1 MTTKL
6 IAALGLMFF
15 AATCAAVYPERPIR
29 LVVPVAPGGAVDV
42 VGRITGQ
49 KLSALLGHNVVI
61 D

>member
-1 MTTKL
+1 MAKVLVFSAL
-6 IAALGLMFF
+6 ICF
-15 AATCAAVYPERPIR
+15 AWTCAAAYPKRPIR

>member
-1 MTTKL
+1 MITKL
-6 IAALGLMFF
+6 IAALTSIFF
-15 AATCAAVYPERPIR
+15 AGICAAAYPERPIR